1 MRKFIL
7 LSVALLAGALF
18 ASINAQ
24 TWTEGYTG
32 YVDIS
37 GGAGKIG
44 GEASGGKQFVLE
56 ASTVQG
62 AWLDRSW
69 YVGGGAGIIIPMD
82 MKKVFVPVFAD
93 ARLRFTEFGEGM
105 VPFLEARAGVIALNT
120 TGNGKIQ
127 PYFAGSVGTS
137 VYKDI
142 LLTKKPAI
150 NRSDA
155 IAGYFSYPIV
165 PAYWHNF
172 ILFIR
177 NIYRR
182 VSVST

>member
-69 YVGGGAGIIIPMD
+69 YVGETPGSVSRSSVKGWFPSWR
-82 MKKVFVPVFAD
+82 P
-93 ARLRFTEFGEGM
+93 
-105 VPFLEARAGVIALNT
+105 ARA
-120 TGNGKIQ
+120 
-127 PYFAGSVGTS
+127 SS
-137 VYKDI
+137 
-142 LLTKKPAI
+142 
-150 NRSDA
+150 
-155 IAGYFSYPIV
+155 
-165 PAYWHNF
+165 H
-172 ILFIR
+172 
-177 NIYRR
+177 
-182 VSVST
+182 

>member
-7 LSVALLAGALF
+7 LSIALLAGALF
-18 ASINAQ
+18 ASMNAQ

-82 MKKVFVPVFAD
+82 MKKVFVPVFVD

-142 LLTKKPAI
+142 LDVFGRLE
-150 NRSDA
+150 
-155 IAGYFSYPIV
+155 
-165 PAYWHNF
+165 YWKTPTGGNVVF
-172 ILFIR
+172 ATIGVGVAF
-177 NIYRR
+177 
-182 VSVST
+182 

>member
-7 LSVALLAGALF
+7 LSIALLAGALF
-18 ASINAQ
+18 ASMNAQ

-32 YVDIS
+32 YVDVS

-56 ASTVQG
+56 ASTVHG

-142 LLTKKPAI
+142 LDVFGRLE
-150 NRSDA
+150 
-155 IAGYFSYPIV
+155 
-165 PAYWHNF
+165 YWKTPTGGNVVF
-172 ILFIR
+172 ATVGVGVAF
-177 NIYRR
+177 
-182 VSVST
+182 